1 MNAPLLAEQRDL
13 EVRFSVDAVS
23 ESYRNVITLRGTL
36 ADGTPI
42 SVSGTLTG
50 PKQVEKIVEI
60 NGYDLELPL
69 SEHLV
74 VFTYTDRPGIVA
86 AYGGLLGDAG
96 VNIAGL
102 QIARDEKAG
111 TALSVLS
118 VDAPVS
124 EDLLAQL
131 GEAIAADSLHAI
143 DIVED

>member
-1 MNAPLLAEQRDL
+1 
-13 EVRFSVDAVS
+13 
-23 ESYRNVITLRGTL
+23 
-36 ADGTPI
+36 
-42 SVSGTLTG
+42 
-50 PKQVEKIVEI
+50 
-60 NGYDLELPL
+60 
-69 SEHLV
+69 
-74 VFTYTDRPGIVA
+74 TYTDRPGIVA